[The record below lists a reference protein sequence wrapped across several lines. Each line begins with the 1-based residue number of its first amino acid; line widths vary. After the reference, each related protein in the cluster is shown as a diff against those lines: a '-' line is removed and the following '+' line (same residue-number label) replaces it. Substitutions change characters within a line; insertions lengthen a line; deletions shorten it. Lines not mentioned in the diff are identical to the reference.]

1 MKRKRTF
8 EEDKE
13 KLRELFEE
21 LLVALREKDRVA
33 QDRIVQ
39 EENSIKKRLE
49 RKFGKFAPYRNAP
62 IHKSHKMSRWR
73 KQILAPAQTTPR
85 LYTVRHCMFCNA
97 EEAHHL
103 VAHFVENKLY
113 RPCKGAE

>member
-1 MKRKRTF
+1 MKHKRTF

-39 EENSIKKRLE
+39 EENSIK
-49 RKFGKFAPYRNAP
+49 N
-62 IHKSHKMSRWR
+62 
-73 KQILAPAQTTPR
+73 
-85 LYTVRHCMFCNA
+85 
-97 EEAHHL
+97 
-103 VAHFVENKLY
+103 
-113 RPCKGAE
+113 